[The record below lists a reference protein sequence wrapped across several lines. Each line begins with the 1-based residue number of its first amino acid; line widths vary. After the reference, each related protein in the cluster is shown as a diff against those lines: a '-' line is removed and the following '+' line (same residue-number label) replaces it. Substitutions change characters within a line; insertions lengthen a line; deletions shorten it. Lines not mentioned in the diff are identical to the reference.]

1 MRRITALLG
10 AVIALTI
17 AAASCGVP
25 GSGDFQRI
33 NPDNV
38 PAVLNETTST
48 TAPSTTR
55 PAFTAPPPTATAPTT
70 STSTTLAPTSSTT
83 AVYDV
88 QLYFVAGPGQLTA
101 ITRQLASPA
110 PGQVL
115 SALVDGVPDGTEY
128 EGLSTTLPPPGLE
141 WNVSVTGGRATV
153 EVPPE
158 FLTETPARDQPLA
171 IAQIVLSLTSRPG
184 IGQVTFVSDEQP
196 IAVIKGDGQQTTVG
210 ADVVCEDYS
219 DLAANAACG

>member
-1 MRRITALLG
+1 M
-10 AVIALTI
+10 
-17 AAASCGVP
+17 P

-33 NPDNV
+33 DPEDV

-55 PAFTAPPPTATAPTT
+55 PLFTSPPPPTATAPTT
-70 STSTTLAPTSSTT
+70 STSTTLAATTSTT

-88 QLYFVAGPGQLTA
+88 QLYFVAGPNQLAA
-101 ITRQLASPA
+101 ISRQLASPA

-115 SALVDGVPDGTEY
+115 SALVDGVPEGTEY
-128 EGLSTTLPPPGLE
+128 EGLSTALPPPGLD
-141 WNVSVTGGRATV
+141 WNVSVSGGRATV
-153 EVPPE
+153 DLPPE

-184 IGQVTFVSDEQP
+184 IGQVTFESDEQP
-196 IAVIKGDGQQTTVG
+196 VAVIKGDGELTTVG
-210 ADVVCEDYS
+210 ADVVCEDYRP
-219 DLAANAACG
+219 LAPTAACG